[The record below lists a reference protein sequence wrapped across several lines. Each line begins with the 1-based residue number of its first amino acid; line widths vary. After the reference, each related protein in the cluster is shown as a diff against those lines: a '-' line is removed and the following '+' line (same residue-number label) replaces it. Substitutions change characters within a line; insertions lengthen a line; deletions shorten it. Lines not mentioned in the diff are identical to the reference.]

1 MQITETRKI
10 LEAEF
15 HDKLRDPA
23 LRDDPELYA
32 RLTSNKKWY
41 SVNRGSSEFLKK
53 YLREHSPGAYALDY
67 ACGDGTLSFL
77 MAEAGAQAVGIDISE
92 ISVRIAREE
101 AKRRAL
107 AATFQVMDCESLE
120 FRDSTFDLINVAG
133 VLHHLDVH
141 RAYLELARVLKPS
154 GKVFC
159 MEALAHNP
167 VFHAYRKLTPHLR
180 TKFETEHILR
190 RRDVLEARDFFKR
203 VEWRFFHLA
212 SVAAVPLRN
221 TRLFHP
227 VLSVLEKVDEA
238 LLSAPLVR
246 WWAWQVG
253 FILSEPRK

>member
-1 MQITETRKI
+1 MQITEVRKI

-15 HDKLRDPA
+15 HDKLRDPS

-41 SVNRGSSEFLKK
+41 SVNRRSREFLQN
-53 YLREHSPGAYALDY
+53 YLLEHSAGACALDY

-77 MAEAGAQAVGIDISE
+77 MAEAGAHVVGIDISE
-92 ISVRIAREE
+92 VSVRIAREE
-101 AKRRAL
+101 SERRSL
-107 AATFQVMDCESLE
+107 AATFQVMDCESLD
-120 FRDSTFDLINVAG
+120 FPDKTFDLINVAG
-133 VLHHLDVH
+133 VLHHLDTH
-141 RAYLELARVLKPS
+141 RAYPELARVLKPS

-190 RRDVLEARDFFKR
+190 RRDVQEAKKHFRR
-203 VEWRFFHLA
+203 MECRFFHLA

-221 TRLFHP
+221 TRQFHR

-238 LLSAPLVR
+238 LLRMPLIR

-253 FILSEPRK
+253 FVLSEPRN

>member
-15 HDKLRDPA
+15 HDKLRDPS

-41 SVNRGSSEFLKK
+41 SVNRKSSEFLQK

-67 ACGDGTLSFL
+67 ACGDGALSFL
-77 MAEAGAQAVGIDISE
+77 MAEAGARVVGIDISE
-92 ISVRIAREE
+92 VSVRIAREE
-101 AKRRAL
+101 AKRRSL
-107 AATFQVMDCESLE
+107 RATFHVMDCESLD
-120 FRDSTFDLINVAG
+120 FPAGTFDLISVAG

-141 RAYLELARVLKPS
+141 RAYPELARVLKPS

-180 TKFETEHILR
+180 TTFETEHILR
-190 RRDVLEARDFFKR
+190 RRDVQEAKKYFHR
-203 VEWRFFHLA
+203 VECRFFHLA
-212 SVAAVPLRN
+212 SLAAAPLRN
-221 TRLFHP
+221 TRLFDP
-227 VLSVLEKVDEA
+227 VLSALEKVDEA
-238 LLSAPLVR
+238 LLSVPPIQ

-253 FILSEPRK
+253 FVLSEPRT